1 MNAKA
6 KKNTKQNDMGRQKAF
21 TLVEVLVAMTILAFT
36 IPALMALM
44 ISQTDGAG
52 RLRDKTIAHWVAE
65 NTATRLRIENQLT
78 GAAPNRE
85 QRDTVEM
92 AGTQWSVA
100 TDIEPTEAGL
110 IEYTI
115 TVGLDADNP
124 VISLVT
130 YLGRP

>member
-1 MNAKA
+1 MP
-6 KKNTKQNDMGRQKAF
+6 TFYMRQKAF

-52 RLRDKTIAHWVAE
+52 SLRDKTIAHWVAE

-78 GAAPNRE
+78 GVVPNRE
-85 QRDTVEM
+85 QRNTVEM
-92 AGTQWSVA
+92 AGTEWSVA
-100 TDIEPTEAGL
+100 TAIEPTEFGL

-115 TVGLDADNP
+115 TVGQDPENS
-124 VISLVT
+124 IFSLVT
-130 YLGRP
+130 YLGRD